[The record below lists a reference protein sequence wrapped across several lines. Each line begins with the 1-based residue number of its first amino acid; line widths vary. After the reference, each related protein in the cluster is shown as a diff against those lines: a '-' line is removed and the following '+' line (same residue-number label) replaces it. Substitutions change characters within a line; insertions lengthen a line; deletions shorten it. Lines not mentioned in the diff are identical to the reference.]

1 MELFS
6 IPQLDTMQQW
16 IACIKGQHDAPL
28 LMPLNVPYRDA
39 KGMFEM
45 AQLAFLLDKEVNIA
59 FHDTKIENGGHCVS
73 TYKAILN

>member
-1 MELFS
+1 MLS
-6 IPQLDTMQQW
+6 GIPQLDTIQTL
-16 IACIKGQHDAPL
+16 IALVRGQHDAPL

-73 TYKAILN
+73 TYIAILN